1 LKSRHFTTYSGL
13 PKEIYILFWAR
24 IINCMG
30 SFILPLLTLILTQK
44 LGLSKTETGNFSALL
59 TLTQAPSLLLGGKLV
74 DAIGRKKILITCQV
88 LGSVSYL
95 LCGIVNNHTAMIVFI
110 VIASNLF
117 VAASPAY
124 QAMVADLTAPENRK
138 ASFSL
143 LYLGINIGMTIS
155 PLLGGLLFQDHLS
168 LLFILDAA
176 TTLASSFLIAVF
188 IKETKN
194 GRQKHTATGGAPADN
209 ASVFHVLKAM
219 PILLL
224 FIVFMSIYDF
234 TYTQWNFM
242 LPLQFGDL
250 YNVNGARFFSIL
262 TALNSL
268 IVIMFTPLLTHLTM
282 KFRSLVVISG
292 GGVLFFLS
300 FVIFGLAK
308 SLPLFLAAGAIFTF
322 GEIVVTIHSGT
333 FIADHSPSAHLGRIN
348 SISMFMQGTARALSP
363 LVMGYV
369 LSMTSYFIAW
379 SSIAAF
385 MLIGATSI
393 LLLNKKSQKQS
404 IQAAGQESTV

>member
-1 LKSRHFTTYSGL
+1 
-13 PKEIYILFWAR
+13 
-24 IINCMG
+24 
-30 SFILPLLTLILTQK
+30 
-44 LGLSKTETGNFSALL
+44 
-59 TLTQAPSLLLGGKLV
+59 
-74 DAIGRKKILITCQV
+74 
-88 LGSVSYL
+88 
-95 LCGIVNNHTAMIVFI
+95 
-110 VIASNLF
+110 
-117 VAASPAY
+117 
-124 QAMVADLTAPENRK
+124 
-138 ASFSL
+138 
-143 LYLGINIGMTIS
+143 
-155 PLLGGLLFQDHLS
+155 
-168 LLFILDAA
+168 
-176 TTLASSFLIAVF
+176 
-188 IKETKN
+188 
-194 GRQKHTATGGAPADN
+194 
-209 ASVFHVLKAM
+209 
-219 PILLL
+219 
-224 FIVFMSIYDF
+224 
-234 TYTQWNFM
+234 
-242 LPLQFGDL
+242 
-250 YNVNGARFFSIL
+250 
-262 TALNSL
+262 
-268 IVIMFTPLLTHLTM
+268 MFTPLLTHLTM

-385 MLIGATSI
+385 MLIGAASI